1 MGLGWNTLWKYVVG
15 AAGCVALGLLGFSGD
30 DRVPL
35 LAYIDLGIHESGH
48 LFTMWTPDTV
58 MFFAGSVAQIAVPL
72 ALAAYFLFRRR
83 EIVGGALCLA
93 WAGTSANQTSV
104 YIADAP
110 VEELPL
116 VGGGIH
122 DWAAILGPEGFDS
135 IQSAGAVASA
145 VSTAGA
151 IMVIAGLILCIAW
164 PFRPPQPEAEV
175 RTEAEPLPPGPRG
188 FPAPPEDL
196 RRSAPRFDP

>member
-1 MGLGWNTLWKYVVG
+1 MGLSWNTFWKYLLG
-15 AAGCVALGLLGFSGD
+15 AAACVALGLLGFSGD

-35 LAYIDLGIHESGH
+35 LAFIDLGIHESGH
-48 LFTMWTPDTV
+48 LVTMWAPDMV
-58 MFFAGSVAQIAVPL
+58 MFMAGSVAQIAVPL
-72 ALAAYFLFRRR
+72 AVAAYFLFRRR
-83 EIVGGALCLA
+83 DIVGGALCLA

-110 VEELPL
+110 KEELPL

-122 DWAAILGPEGFDS
+122 DWATILGPEGFDS

-151 IMVIAGLILCIAW
+151 IMVIAGVVLCIAW
-164 PFRPPQPEAEV
+164 PFRLPKPDV
-175 RTEAEPLPPGPRG
+175 RTEEELPLPGPRG
-188 FPAPPEDL
+188 YPAPPEDL
-196 RRSAPRFDP
+196 RPSAPRFDP

>member
-1 MGLGWNTLWKYVVG
+1 VTLTWNTTWKYVAG
-15 AAGCVALGLLGFSGD
+15 AVACVVLGLLGFSGD

-48 LFTMWTPDTV
+48 LLTLWMPDMV
-58 MFFAGSVAQIAVPL
+58 MFLAGSIAQIAVPL
-72 ALAAYFLFRRR
+72 ALAAYFLVRRR
-83 EIVGGALCLA
+83 DVIGGALCLA

-110 VEELPL
+110 TEELPL

-122 DWAAILGPEGFDS
+122 DWATILGPEGFDS

-151 IMVIAGLILCIAW
+151 IMVIAGVILCAAW
-164 PFRPPQPEAEV
+164 PFRNPV
-175 RTEAEPLPPGPRG
+175 RTEEEPLQDPGLPG
-188 FPAPPEDL
+188 SPVPQED
-196 RRSAPRFDP
+196 RWPSAPRSGL